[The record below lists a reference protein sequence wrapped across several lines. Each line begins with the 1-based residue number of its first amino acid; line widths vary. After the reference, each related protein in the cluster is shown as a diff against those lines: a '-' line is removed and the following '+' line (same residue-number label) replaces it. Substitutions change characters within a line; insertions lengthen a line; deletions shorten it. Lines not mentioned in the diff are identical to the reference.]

1 MQEGQGNNSFEN
13 DINARGEELSS
24 YKDTFIDLTKDS
36 LKINYYY
43 FPFLQTKTIPISK
56 INNINLIDLNLLN
69 GKFRIFGLDLK
80 CIYYHFDIKR
90 PFKKY
95 AITLKEEGNWLTIGI
110 TPEDPEKC
118 FECLKYLLE
127 QNKKNSP
134 ESKGNEEED
143 LLKGKE
149 KIN

>member
-1 MQEGQGNNSFEN
+1 MKEGQNNNSLEN
-13 DINARGEELSS
+13 DINAREEELSS
-24 YKDTFIDLTKDS
+24 YKDFCIDLINEE

-56 INNINLIDLNLLN
+56 INNINLIELNSLN
-69 GKFRIFGLDLK
+69 GRFRIFGLDWK

-90 PFKKY
+90 PFIKY
-95 AITLKEEGNWLTIGI
+95 AIKLREEGTWLTIGI
-110 TPEDPEKC
+110 TPEDPEIC
-118 FECLKYLLE
+118 FKCLKYLLE
-127 QNKKNSP
+127 HNKKHSQ
-134 ESKGNEEED
+134 ESQGKEEED

>member
-1 MQEGQGNNSFEN
+1 MQEGQSNNSLEN
-13 DINARGEELSS
+13 DINARNEELSS
-24 YKDTFIDLTKDS
+24 YKDCFIDLS
-36 LKINYYY
+36 NEELKIYYYY
-43 FPFLQTKTIPISK
+43 FPFLQAKTIPISK
-56 INNINLIDLNLLN
+56 INNINLIELNLLN
-69 GKFRIFGLDLK
+69 GRLRIFGLDLK

-90 PFKKY
+90 PIKKY

-118 FECLKYLLE
+118 FKCLKSILE
-127 QNKKNSP
+127 KNKKNSQ
-134 ESKGNEEED
+134 EFQVKEEED